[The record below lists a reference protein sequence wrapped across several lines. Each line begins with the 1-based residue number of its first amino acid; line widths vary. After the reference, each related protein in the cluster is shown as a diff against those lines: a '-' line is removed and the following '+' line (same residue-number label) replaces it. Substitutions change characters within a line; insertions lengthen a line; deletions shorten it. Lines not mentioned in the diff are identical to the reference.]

1 MGHELR
7 TPLNAIIGFSDIVG
21 KGLAGPV
28 TEEQERQLGMIRDAG
43 RQLLTLVNDML
54 ELARLQ
60 SGALVMNISTFD
72 VIGTVHESVQSVT
85 VIAQSK
91 GVDVEVDVP
100 DETLEVTSDAE
111 KLRRVMECLVAAAVS
126 QAHEC
131 TLSVALTSSGASLE
145 FHVDGLSSCARPEQW
160 IRLFPE
166 SAASESEVPSDGIEL
181 SLCLARAY
189 AGALGGAI
197 AIKPGGGGSLD
208 SLVFTIPCEFSGP
221 EEARSTNA

>member
-43 RQLLTLVNDML
+43 RQLLMLVNDML

-60 SGALVMNISTFD
+60 SGALEMSISTFD
-72 VIGTVHESVQSVT
+72 VIGTVYESVQSVT
-85 VIAQSK
+85 MIARSK
-91 GVDVEVDVP
+91 GVDVDVVVP
-100 DETLEVTSDAE
+100 EGTSEITTDAVMM
-111 KLRRVMECLVAAAVS
+111 RRVMECLLNAAVS
-126 QAHEC
+126 QAREC
-131 TLSVALTSSGASLE
+131 TLGVTLTSSKASLE
-145 FHVDGLSSCARPEQW
+145 FHIDGLSSCARPEQW
-160 IRLFPE
+160 IRLFQE

-189 AGALGGAI
+189 AGALGGSVAV
-197 AIKPGGGGSLD
+197 KTGGGGSLD
-208 SLVFTIPCEFSGP
+208 SLVFTVPTVHSGL
-221 EEARSTNA
+221 EETSSTSA